1 MSTIIIPTLR
11 AEHLVKNLKLPKGY
25 EVVLPLGNKEGQR
38 FFPDDEVYVRL
49 PDEIMDFEGRVVV
62 LHSGMPHPNKG
73 IVELEMILKILSKT
87 SAKVEVFFAY
97 FPYCMQDNVEFKGD
111 TNAAEDLVVKL
122 TKFYGVKKVYI
133 LDAHFFG
140 KEWVKKYPIKT
151 IPIDDTLKKIAIA
164 KYGKKIVFM
173 GPDAGSQM
181 RANVSGTTKKR
192 KNSFEVDISHDD
204 DFKMCVK
211 GKVVGVIDDLVETGG
226 TLSKF
231 ADVCRGCGAKDV
243 VALITHGVLVS
254 GVKRVKSSYSDLFLS
269 NSIDRE
275 DASVDISSIIMKEI
289 TKK

>member
-1 MSTIIIPTLR
+1 MKTIIIPTLR

-25 EVVLPLGNKEGQR
+25 DVVLPLGNKEGQR

-49 PDEIMDFEGRVVV
+49 PDEIMDFKGRVVV
-62 LHSGMPHPNKG
+62 LHSGMSHPNKG
-73 IVELEMILKILSKT
+73 IVELEMVLKILSKT
-87 SAKVEVFFAY
+87 SAKIEVFFAY

-111 TNAAEDLVVKL
+111 TNAAEDFVVKL

-164 KYGKKIVFM
+164 KYGKKIIFM

-204 DFKMCVK
+204 DFKICVK
-211 GKVVGVIDDLVETGG
+211 DKVETGG

-231 ADVCRGCGAKDV
+231 ADICRLCGAKDV

-254 GVKRVKSSYSDLFLS
+254 GIKRVKSAYSDLYLS

-275 DASVDISSIIMKEI
+275 DANVDISPIIIKELSHS
-289 TKK
+289 